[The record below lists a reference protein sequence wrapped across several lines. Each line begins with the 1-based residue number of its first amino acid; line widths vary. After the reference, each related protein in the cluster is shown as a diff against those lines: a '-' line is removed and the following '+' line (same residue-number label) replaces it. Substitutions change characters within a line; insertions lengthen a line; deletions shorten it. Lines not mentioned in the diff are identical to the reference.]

1 MKPRVGVYLSERVA
15 ARLAEAAKS
24 PGATKS
30 ALVETALDC
39 FLGSDDDISDTA
51 AVARHLVGLS
61 RQLEEL
67 DRNLRIATETAAL
80 HARFHLAVTP
90 PMPAG
95 EQVAACVLGAER
107 FEEFATQVGRRVDL
121 GVPLIR
127 ETIDRVSATRTASST
142 LAQGEPS
149 GTASTVDEPG
159 VQASS
164 VVDDAYVEI
173 AAVREDAATLGF
185 QAVEAALFTDSVTCR
200 GINEGE
206 GPVPSR
212 RSAPAWLTA
221 ARQVAKDPVENRSL
235 ILRVFLPFVI
245 GYYIAYL
252 FRTINAVMAA
262 PLATEL
268 GLGADDLG
276 LLTSVYF
283 LTFAAAQI
291 PIGILLDRYGPRRVQ
306 SVLLVVAAVGS
317 TLFAVSDHFW
327 MLLVGRALIGLG
339 VASAMTAGLKALVLW
354 FPGDRVPLLNGLMV
368 MLGALGAVTATL
380 PADLLLAWIGW
391 RELFGLLAV
400 LTAVSAAII
409 YLVVPE
415 ATPVA
420 TGAVSVGLRKVY
432 ADPRFW
438 RLAPLSAACIG
449 TAWALQGLWAAQW
462 LRDVEGLDRAD
473 VVFHLFAM
481 AVALSL
487 GAILLGVAADR
498 LCRRGVG
505 PEVLLG
511 LVAALFIATQFALIL
526 RLPLPSYLQWA
537 VVAAVG
543 AATVL
548 SFAILAEY
556 FPKQLAGRANAA
568 LNLFHIAAAFAVQY
582 GTGIVLQHWTPQDG
596 HYPEIAYQTAFALS
610 LVVQIVA
617 WIWFALPWAFFDL
630 RQRAARVRPN
640 HSAPSPVGSM
650 ALRRREYVD
659 PDLWDDPKSGRQ
671 SQIGPPHRR
680 GHR

>member
-1 MKPRVGVYLSERVA
+1 MKPRVGVYLSEGMA
-15 ARLAEAAKS
+15 ARLAEAAKH
-24 PGATKS
+24 PRATKS
-30 ALVETALDC
+30 ALVEAALDR
-39 FLGSDDDISDTA
+39 FLGSDDDIDDTA
-51 AVARHLVGLS
+51 TVAHHLAGLS
-61 RQLEEL
+61 RQLEQL
-67 DRNLRIATETAAL
+67 DRNLRIANETAAL

-90 PMPAG
+90 LMPAG
-95 EQVAACVLGAER
+95 EQGAACALGAER
-107 FEEFATQVGRRVDL
+107 FEEFAAQVGRRVDL
-121 GVPLIR
+121 GLPLIR
-127 ETIDRVSATRTASST
+127 ETIDRVSAARTAPFT
-142 LAQGEPS
+142 PADGEPS
-149 GTASTVDEPG
+149 GTGSTVYEPR

-164 VVDDAYVEI
+164 MGGDASVNI

-185 QAVEAALFTDSVTCR
+185 RAVEAALFTDAGTCR
-200 GINEGE
+200 GIEEGK
-206 GPVPSR
+206 GAVPSQ
-212 RSAPAWLTA
+212 RSAPTWLTA
-221 ARQVAKDPVENRSL
+221 ARQPAGDPVENRSL
-235 ILRVFLPFVI
+235 ILRVFLPFVF

-252 FRTINAVMAA
+252 FRTINAVMAV

-306 SVLLVVAAVGS
+306 SVLLVMAAVGS
-317 TLFAVSDHFW
+317 TLFAVSDQFL

-354 FPGDRVPLLNGLMV
+354 FPGNRVPLLNGLMV
-368 MLGALGAVTATL
+368 MFGALGAVTATL
-380 PADLLLAWIGW
+380 PADLLLDWIGW
-391 RELFGLLAV
+391 RELFGLFAG
-400 LTAVSAAII
+400 LTAASAVVI
-409 YLVVPE
+409 YLIVPE

-420 TGAVSVGLRKVY
+420 SGAVTVGLKKVY

-438 RLAPLSAACIG
+438 RVAPLSASSIG

-462 LRDVEGLDRAD
+462 FKDVEGLDRAG

-498 LCRRGVG
+498 LRRRGVG

-511 LVAALFIATQFALIL
+511 LVAAVFIATQFALIL

-548 SFAILAEY
+548 GFAILAEY
-556 FPKQLAGRANAA
+556 FPKQLAGRANGA
-568 LNLFHIAAAFAVQY
+568 LNLFHIAAAFVVQY
-582 GTGIVLQHWTPQDG
+582 TTGLVLQHWTPQAG
-596 HYPEIAYQTAFALS
+596 HYPEIAYQTAFALN
-610 LVVQIVA
+610 LALQVVA
-617 WIWFALPWAFFDL
+617 WIWFMLP
-630 RQRAARVRPN
+630 RVRIDSRQKLAQEPCSN
-640 HSAPSPVGSM
+640 
-650 ALRRREYVD
+650 LRPGRR
-659 PDLWDDPKSGRQ
+659 
-671 SQIGPPHRR
+671 
-680 GHR
+680 

>member
-1 MKPRVGVYLSERVA
+1 MKPRVGVYLSEGMA
-15 ARLAEAAKS
+15 TRLAEAAKN
-24 PGATKS
+24 PRATKS
-30 ALVETALDC
+30 ALVEAALDR
-39 FLGSDDDISDTA
+39 FLGSDDDIGDTA
-51 AVARHLVGLS
+51 TVARHLAGLG

-67 DRNLRIATETAAL
+67 DRNLRIANETAAL

-90 PMPAG
+90 LMPAG
-95 EQVAACVLGAER
+95 AQGAACALGAER

-121 GVPLIR
+121 GVPLIL
-127 ETIDRVSATRTASST
+127 ETIDRVSATRTNPCTHAE
-142 LAQGEPS
+142 GEPS
-149 GTASTVDEPG
+149 VVAESTVYEPG
-159 VQASS
+159 VHASS
-164 VVDDAYVEI
+164 NVDDASVNI
-173 AAVREDAATLGF
+173 AAVREDAATLAF
-185 QAVEAALFTDSVTCR
+185 QAVEAALFTDSDASREVK
-200 GINEGE
+200 EGE
-206 GPVPSR
+206 GAVPSR
-212 RSAPAWLTA
+212 RSAPTWLTA
-221 ARQVAKDPVENRSL
+221 ARQVAQDLVENRSL
-235 ILRVFLPFVI
+235 ILRVFLPFVF

-306 SVLLVVAAVGS
+306 SVLLVIAAVGS
-317 TLFAVSDHFW
+317 TLFAVSDHFL
-327 MLLVGRALIGLG
+327 MLLIGRALIGLG

-391 RELFGLLAV
+391 RELFGLFAG
-400 LTAVSAAII
+400 LTATSAVIVYFI
-409 YLVVPE
+409 VPE
-415 ATPVA
+415 ATPV
-420 TGAVSVGLRKVY
+420 TSDGVSVGLRKVY

-438 RLAPLSAACIG
+438 RLAPLSASCIG

-462 LRDVEGLDRAD
+462 LKDVEGLDRTG

-498 LCRRGVG
+498 LRRRGVG

-511 LVAALFIATQFALIL
+511 LVAVVFIATQFALIL
-526 RLPLPSYLQWA
+526 RLPLPSYLPWA

-556 FPKQLAGRANAA
+556 FPKQLAGRANGA

-582 GTGIVLQHWTPQDG
+582 ATGVVLQHWAPQAG
-596 HYPEIAYQTAFALS
+596 HYPEIAYQTAFALN
-610 LVVQIVA
+610 LVLQIVA
-617 WIWFALPWAFFDL
+617 WIWFALPWAFF
-630 RQRAARVRPN
+630 RPPTTCRPR
-640 HSAPSPVGSM
+640 PSES
-650 ALRRREYVD
+650 
-659 PDLWDDPKSGRQ
+659 
-671 SQIGPPHRR
+671 
-680 GHR
+680 

>member
-1 MKPRVGVYLSERVA
+1 MKPRVGVYLSEGVA
-15 ARLAEAAKS
+15 ARLSEAAKN
-24 PGATKS
+24 PRATKS
-30 ALVETALDC
+30 ALVEAALDR
-39 FLGSDDDISDTA
+39 FLGSDDAIADTA
-51 AVARHLVGLS
+51 TFAHHLAGLS
-61 RQLEEL
+61 RQLEDL
-67 DRNLRIATETAAL
+67 DRNLRIANETAAL

-90 PMPAG
+90 LMPAG
-95 EQVAACVLGAER
+95 EQGAACALGAER
-107 FEEFATQVGRRVDL
+107 FEEFAMQVGRRVDL

-127 ETIDRVSATRTASST
+127 ETIDRVSATRTTSFAV
-142 LAQGEPS
+142 AEGEPS
-149 GTASTVDEPG
+149 GTGSTVYEPG

-164 VVDDAYVEI
+164 MVDDASVNI

-185 QAVEAALFTDSVTCR
+185 KAVEAALFADSATCR
-200 GINEGE
+200 GIEVGE
-206 GPVPSR
+206 GAVPSR
-212 RSAPAWLTA
+212 PSAPAWLTA
-221 ARQVAKDPVENRSL
+221 ARPVAKDPVENRLL
-235 ILRVFLPFVI
+235 ILRVFLPFVV

-252 FRTINAVMAA
+252 FRTISAVMAA

-306 SVLLVVAAVGS
+306 SVLLAIAAIGS
-317 TLFAVSDHFW
+317 TLFAVSDHFL

-380 PADLLLAWIGW
+380 PADLLLDWIGW
-391 RELFGLLAV
+391 RELFGLLAG
-400 LTAVSAAII
+400 LTVASAVMI
-409 YLVVPE
+409 YLIVPE
-415 ATPVA
+415 ATSIPSGV
-420 TGAVSVGLRKVY
+420 VPVGLRKVY

-438 RLAPLSAACIG
+438 RVAPLSASCIG
-449 TAWALQGLWAAQW
+449 TAWALQGLWAAEW
-462 LRDVEGLDRAD
+462 LKDVESLDRTG

-487 GAILLGVAADR
+487 GAVLLGVAADR
-498 LCRRGVG
+498 LRRRGVG

-511 LVAALFIATQFALIL
+511 LVAAVFIATQFALIL

-556 FPKQLAGRANAA
+556 FPKQLAGRANGA
-568 LNLFHIAAAFAVQY
+568 LNLFHIAAAFVVQY
-582 GTGIVLQHWTPQDG
+582 ATGVVLQHWTPQAG
-596 HYPEIAYQTAFALS
+596 HYPEIAYQTAFALN
-610 LVVQIVA
+610 LALQVVA
-617 WIWFALPWAFFDL
+617 WIWFMFP
-630 RQRAARVRPN
+630 RVRIDSRQKLTREPCSN
-640 HSAPSPVGSM
+640 
-650 ALRRREYVD
+650 LRPGMR
-659 PDLWDDPKSGRQ
+659 
-671 SQIGPPHRR
+671 
-680 GHR
+680 

>member
-1 MKPRVGVYLSERVA
+1 MKPRVGVYLSEGMA
-15 ARLAEAAKS
+15 ARLSEAAKN
-24 PGATKS
+24 PRATKS
-30 ALVETALDC
+30 ALVEAALDR
-39 FLGSDDDISDTA
+39 FLGSDDAIADTVTFA
-51 AVARHLVGLS
+51 HHLAGLS

-67 DRNLRIATETAAL
+67 DRNLRIANETAAL

-90 PMPAG
+90 LMPAS
-95 EQVAACVLGAER
+95 EQGAACALGAER
-107 FEEFATQVGRRVDL
+107 FEEFAAQVGRRVDL

-127 ETIDRVSATRTASST
+127 ETIDRVSATRTTPLT
-142 LAQGEPS
+142 LAGGEPS
-149 GTASTVDEPG
+149 GTGSTVYEPG

-164 VVDDAYVEI
+164 TVDDASVNI
-173 AAVREDAATLGF
+173 AAVREDAATLAF
-185 QAVEAALFTDSVTCR
+185 QAVEAALFTDAGTCR
-200 GINEGE
+200 GIEEDEGA
-206 GPVPSR
+206 VPPR
-212 RSAPAWLTA
+212 RVAPAWLTA
-221 ARQVAKDPVENRSL
+221 ARPIAKDPVENRSL
-235 ILRVFLPFVI
+235 ILRIFLPFVF

-306 SVLLVVAAVGS
+306 SVLLVIAAVGS
-317 TLFAVSDHFW
+317 TLFAVSDHFL

-380 PADLLLAWIGW
+380 PADLLLDWIGW
-391 RELFGLLAV
+391 RKLFGLFAG
-400 LTAVSAAII
+400 LTAASALLI
-409 YLVVPE
+409 YLIVPE
-415 ATPVA
+415 ATPAA
-420 TGAVSVGLRKVY
+420 TGAVAVGLRKIY

-438 RLAPLSAACIG
+438 RLAPLSASCIG

-462 LRDVEGLDRAD
+462 LKDVEGLDRAG

-487 GAILLGVAADR
+487 GAILLGVVADR
-498 LCRRGVG
+498 LRRRGVG
-505 PEVLLG
+505 PEILLG

-526 RLPLPSYLQWA
+526 RLPLPSYLQWT

-556 FPKQLAGRANAA
+556 FPKQLAGRANGA
-568 LNLFHIAAAFAVQY
+568 LNLFHIATAFAVQY
-582 GTGIVLQHWTPQDG
+582 TTGVVLQHWTPEAG
-596 HYPEIAYQTAFALS
+596 HYPEIAYQTAFALN
-610 LVVQIVA
+610 LVLQIVA
-617 WIWFALPWAFFDL
+617 WIWFARPWDL
-630 RQRAARVRPN
+630 FRRSTICRPRL
-640 HSAPSPVGSM
+640 SEA
-650 ALRRREYVD
+650 
-659 PDLWDDPKSGRQ
+659 
-671 SQIGPPHRR
+671 
-680 GHR
+680 